1 MGSTQGSKGRINGDN
16 MDVLKI
22 PKMNKE
28 EYDTL
33 IKENYVSRIAF
44 KGVEHPYV
52 APFMYVFDSGHLYF
66 LSTKDGKKIQFFK
79 QDPNV
84 AVEIDRFSPDMSS
97 YTFVTLLGRLTEV
110 TKEDEG
116 RHIRETFVNMIKMRK
131 LSSNVVAALGHSPTE
146 PLDAI
151 VRENRSLIWRLDR
164 VTDIVALKNG

>member
-1 MGSTQGSKGRINGDN
+1 

-22 PKMNKE
+22 PKMSKE

-44 KGVEHPYV
+44 KGAEHPYV

-66 LSTKDGKKIQFFK
+66 LSTKYGIKIQFYQ

-84 AVEIDRFSPDMSS
+84 AVEIDRFSRDMSS
-97 YTFVTLLGRLTEV
+97 YTFVTLLGRLSEV
-110 TKEDEG
+110 TDKDEG
-116 RHIRETFVNMIKMRK
+116 TRIRREFVNMIQTRK
-131 LSSNVVAALGHSPTE
+131 LSANVVAALGHSPAE

-151 VRENRSLIWRLDR
+151 VRENRSLIWRLDH